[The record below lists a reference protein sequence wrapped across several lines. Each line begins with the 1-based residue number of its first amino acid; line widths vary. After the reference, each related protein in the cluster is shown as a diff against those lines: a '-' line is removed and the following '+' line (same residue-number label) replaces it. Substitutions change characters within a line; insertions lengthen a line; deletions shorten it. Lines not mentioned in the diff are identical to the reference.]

1 MLLHLAYI
9 HNLSG
14 LFSIQA
20 QFFGGLK
27 QTMIPVEDFSRESF
41 KLFLD
46 VLDGQKIHRPSMN
59 FSSWFNLLRLADKYL
74 VAGLDQFVVEQMVNN
89 LREQVGLD
97 PVLEVIYHLA
107 DHRSLAW
114 KVSED
119 LVFNQAWPVSAN
131 QGVSFEQW
139 RSQIGVGCDSEELV
153 EVRQLSDQSP
163 PRGFF

>member
-107 DHRSLAW
+107 DYRSLAW

-119 LVFNQAWPVSAN
+119 LLFHQAWPVSAT
-131 QGVSFEQW
+131 QGVSFEQFEQW
-139 RSQIGVGCDSEELV
+139 KSQIGNGCNSEELV
-153 EVRQLSDQSP
+153 EVRQLYVQ
-163 PRGFF
+163 